1 MFEEVQ
7 NILKARPAGKVLVQ
21 LVVTSQEDQPLYS
34 ALSGLLKTAQ
44 LENPQLVG
52 QVIEIEP
59 GESQEVIEA
68 KLEENRLCPEDQWIR
83 YQNGRRYVANW
94 SELEPA
100 PQGVTIPWKDGG
112 VYLITGGAG
121 GLGRLFARE
130 IGQRVK
136 KATLI
141 LTGRSSLSKEQEAR
155 LREIEELG
163 IQIVYQQV
171 DVADEQAVR
180 SLIQRVQGNIDG
192 IIHAAGII
200 RDNFIVNKTR
210 EQFLE
215 VLAPKVTGLINVDQ
229 ASQEQQL
236 DFFVIFSSTAGSF
249 GNPGQADYATANAFM
264 DAYARYR
271 NELVAQGQ
279 RRGRTLSINWSHWR
293 EG

>member
-1 MFEEVQ
+1 VFEEVQ